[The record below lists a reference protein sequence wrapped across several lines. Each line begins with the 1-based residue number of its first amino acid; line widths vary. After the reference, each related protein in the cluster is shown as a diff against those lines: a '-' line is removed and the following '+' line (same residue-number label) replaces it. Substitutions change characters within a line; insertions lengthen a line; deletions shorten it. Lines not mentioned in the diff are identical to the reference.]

1 MAKKI
6 CIVDDETHIRAL
18 IEQTLEDLEEEY
30 EIELLTAT
38 NGGEGLALI
47 REEKPDLVFLD
58 VMMPIMNG
66 YEVTKAVRQDPA
78 LSAVSIVLLTAKGQE
93 VDKRS
98 GLGAGASR
106 YVTKPF
112 DPDELMAIA
121 AEILGLK

>member
-6 CIVDDETHIRAL
+6 CIVDDEPHIRAL

-30 EIELLTAT
+30 EVEILTAT

-58 VMMPIMNG
+58 VMMPVMNG

-78 LSAVSIVLLTAKGQE
+78 LSAVNIVLLTAKGQE

-98 GLGAGASR
+98 GLEAGASR

-112 DPDELMAIA
+112 DPNELVAIA
-121 AEILGLK
+121 TEILGLK